1 MKGLS
6 VVIGTCMVW
15 MMAPEMAI
23 VEAESKT
30 PIAVIDLTPRGLSA
44 AEVGVLSDRLR
55 VELMLTEQFD
65 VMTRERMNR
74 ILEEHQ
80 FQLTGV
86 CDNEICLVEVGRL
99 IGVRKMVA
107 GSVGRMGRLYSVSVW
122 VVDVETG
129 RMSQPLKEDYAGEQH
144 AQEVGTKLPNPW
156 GLYDMHGNVDEW
168 CQDWYGAYSGGAQT
182 DPQGPSSGAYRV
194 IRGGSWYVN
203 ASRLRCAN
211 RGYYSPDARNFGIGF
226 RLCKSP

>member
-6 VVIGTCMVW
+6 VVVAMCMAW
-15 MMAPEMAI
+15 MMVLQDVAI
-23 VEAESKT
+23 VEAESKI

-107 GSVGRMGRLYSVSVW
+107 ESVGRMGKLYSVSVW

-129 RMSQPLKEDYAGEQH
+129 RMSQPLKEDYAGDIERLLT
-144 AQEVGTKLPNPW
+144 EVVPRLARRLAGLPPEPFLKRPFYKKW
-156 GLYDMHGNVDEW
+156 WFWTALGIT
-168 CQDWYGAYSGGAQT
+168 AAGGAAAIISEKG
-182 DPQGPSSGAYRV
+182 D
-194 IRGGSWYVN
+194 GGTETGIIEV
-203 ASRLRCAN
+203 
-211 RGYYSPDARNFGIGF
+211 DAAW
-226 RLCKSP
+226 PE